1 MLDYLVTS
9 RARRELL
16 RRLWLDEDSGS
27 VSALAR
33 ASGVSFSAAHRELE
47 AMKAAGLAVAERR
60 GVALEYRADRRHPQA
75 RVLVALLAHGRE
87 RRPSRET
94 GGRK

>member
-1 MLDYLVTS
+1 MLEYLVTS
-9 RARRELL
+9 RVRRELL
-16 RRLWLDEDSGS
+16 RCLWVDEESGS

-33 ASGVSFSAAHRELE
+33 GSGVSFAAAHRELE
-47 AMKAAGLAVAERR
+47 AMKAAGLALVERR
-60 GVALEYRADRRHPQA
+60 GAALEYRADRRHPQA
-75 RVLVALLAHGRE
+75 RVLIALLAHGRG